1 MSTITWIIIV
11 LIVISIG
18 VTVGEVGLR
27 FALLEKEKGKGRV
40 LGSSVAVT
48 GKLAIEVGIGTQ
60 AAVNATGVRQGLSAD
75 EVSALC
81 GMEIVGKTFADLGYC

>member
-18 VTVGEVGLR
+18 VTVSEVALR

-40 LGSSVAVT
+40 
-48 GKLAIEVGIGTQ
+48 VGHQ
-60 AAVNATGVRQGLSAD
+60 LAAVKPLMDGVISGKNITTVRQGLSAE
-75 EVSALC
+75 EVEALC
-81 GMEIVGKTFADLGYC
+81 GMDIVGKTFADLGYC

>member
-18 VTVGEVGLR
+18 VTVSEVGLR

-40 LGSSVAVT
+40 VVGKGALGVESAIGSPLVANVT
-48 GKLAIEVGIGTQ
+48 T
-60 AAVNATGVRQGLSAD
+60 VRQGLSAD

-81 GMEIVGKTFADLGYC
+81 GMEIVGKTFAELGYC

>member
-18 VTVGEVGLR
+18 VTVSEVGLR

-40 LGSSVAVT
+40 LDSSVAVT

-60 AAVNATGVRQGLSAD
+60 AEVNATGVRQGLSAD
-75 EVSALC
+75 EVTALC